1 MTFLSRYVYFH
12 CARQTPM
19 VCIRRLVL
27 WAVAL
32 GRTWIPLRAGKTR
45 SRKMLPNL
53 RHPVRAVLGG
63 DVGDES
69 PNYAQRTNSRLN
81 PIDFYAQ
88 QINFMKIHN
97 SLRATQNPFHLPAP
111 RQFIHQF
118 IQIPNLLCQGILD
131 FLHTSPTD
139 HSGNEFCIGV

>member
-1 MTFLSRYVYFH
+1 MFIFIVQDKR
-12 CARQTPM
+12 PM
-19 VCIRRLVL
+19 VRIRRLAL

-45 SRKMLPNL
+45 SWKMLPNL
-53 RHPVRAVLGG
+53 CHPVRAVLGG

-69 PNYAQRTNSRLN
+69 PNYTQRTNSRLN

-97 SLRATQNPFHLPAP
+97 TLRATQNLFHLPAP
-111 RQFIHQF
+111 RQLVHQLV
-118 IQIPNLLCQGILD
+118 QIPNLLRQRILD

-139 HSGNEFCIGV
+139 HSGNELCIGV